1 MLGTRDT
8 AAGMIRALG
17 YSFSDFDPNDPG
29 RLCRGRERWIDAFDR
44 PDIELL
50 FRVSVSGAEFSD
62 DSARDAMRGLQYS
75 GLTCG
80 RVIQALFPDAELIA
94 WADGAHPRTIPEE
107 AEGVE
112 LVERML
118 PRGPLRRWE
127 SRWTLFCAS
136 EEEIDE
142 AIEAGASAILVM
154 REAPPE
160 DESLVASTLPPV
172 ADAHLDPTP
181 GGGLP
186 ENMRRAMHYLTGH
199 KVDGIPARLFQ
210 AVALPDVL
218 EFCTAVVLIHRD
230 KHGPCLG
237 IYAPAALERQE
248 VLGEL
253 ARDVAALP
261 VPFAIPPMLARWDRA
276 LWELRQDWDE
286 VRDGEYPVPPAEDGV
301 GGWGRRG
308 PRRRSGGEDGEE

>member
-1 MLGTRDT
+1 MV
-8 AAGMIRALG
+8 RALG

-29 RLCRGRERWIDAFDR
+29 RLCRGRERWIDAYPR
-44 PDIELL
+44 NDIDLL

-62 DSARDAMRGLQYS
+62 DSARDARRGLQYS

-80 RVIQALFPDAELIA
+80 RVIQALFPDSEIIA
-94 WADGAHPRTIPEE
+94 WADGAHPRTVPEE

-112 LVERML
+112 LVERLL

-136 EEEIDE
+136 EEEVDE
-142 AIEAGASAILVM
+142 AIAAGASAILVM
-154 REAPPE
+154 SEPPPE
-160 DESLVASTLPPV
+160 EGAKVASTLPPV

-181 GGGLP
+181 DGGLP
-186 ENMRRAMHYLTGH
+186 EEMRQALHYLTGQ
-199 KVDGIPARLFQ
+199 KVEGVPARLFQ

-218 EFCTAVVLIHRD
+218 EFCDAIVLIHRD

-237 IYAPAALERQE
+237 IYTHDELDMADVLDRLSRE
-248 VLGEL
+248 VE
-253 ARDVAALP
+253 ALP

-286 VRDGEYPVPPAEDGV
+286 ANDGEYPVPPAADGV

-308 PRRRSGGEDGEE
+308 PRRRRRDDYDEE